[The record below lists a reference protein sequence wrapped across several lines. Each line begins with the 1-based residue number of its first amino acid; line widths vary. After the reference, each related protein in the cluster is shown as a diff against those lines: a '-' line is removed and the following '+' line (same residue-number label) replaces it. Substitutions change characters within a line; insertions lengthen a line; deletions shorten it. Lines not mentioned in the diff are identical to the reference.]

1 MIGKA
6 IYIDVREPF
15 EFSAGHVEN
24 AINVP
29 LGYISQDNE
38 SLQSID
44 KSTKVVMY
52 CRSGARAEQAK
63 SVLQS
68 LGFTDVENGINQQS
82 IEK

>member
-44 KSTKVVMY
+44 KSTKVVLY